1 MKNAPKNSLEYEKV
15 IQKLKV
21 NQLGQHMTQEALE
34 ENKKILTTLE
44 EAKQDIEQ
52 AKMDMLT
59 LDDGDSFENLFDY
72 FHEDEKMASYYL
84 EECIQDARETIKDY
98 EETWKRQKAKEDELL
113 DLLVDMLVEEK
124 GHIQRKK
131 LEKAVNE
138 FETISC
144 VSDKLALF
152 LSISLLK
159 KQNVHSCNSFIAIEG
174 MMLWGR
180 LVAKRFLIYDVVYC
194 EIETATQED
203 L

>member
-1 MKNAPKNSLEYEKV
+1 MQNETEQKLKNAPENSLEYEKV

-131 LEKAVNE
+131 TRK
-138 FETISC
+138 
-144 VSDKLALF
+144 
-152 LSISLLK
+152 
-159 KQNVHSCNSFIAIEG
+159 G
-174 MMLWGR
+174 
-180 LVAKRFLIYDVVYC
+180 C
-194 EIETATQED
+194 ERV
-203 L
+203 

>member
-1 MKNAPKNSLEYEKV
+1 
-15 IQKLKV
+15 
-21 NQLGQHMTQEALE
+21 MTQEALE

-152 LSISLLK
+152 FVYIPIEETER
-159 KQNVHSCNSFIAIEG
+159 SF
-174 MMLWGR
+174 L
-180 LVAKRFLIYDVVYC
+180 
-194 EIETATQED
+194 
-203 L
+203 